1 MFILLTKIIL
11 FVHSQFGL
19 IFIRNGNRAGLGWVV
34 PIPTSP
40 RLFKTNPIPVPFKK
54 LNGTGR
60 GRTGMINSH
69 TRPALPR
76 LTFIFLIHNWN
87 QRERAYFSK
96 LTVIK
101 NHWNSTLKRKFA
113 AEIEKVL
120 TPVPVDNEGSRPEK
134 RQSSGSS
141 PSMAA
146 TGLFLSPGSPTGSDV
161 SEIGFPVVSSP
172 TLYQPVARTRAVQV
186 PP

>member
-1 MFILLTKIIL
+1 M
-11 FVHSQFGL
+11 
-19 IFIRNGNRAGLGWVV
+19 
-34 PIPTSP
+34 
-40 RLFKTNPIPVPFKK
+40 
-54 LNGTGR
+54 
-60 GRTGMINSH
+60 
-69 TRPALPR
+69 
-76 LTFIFLIHNWN
+76 
-87 QRERAYFSK
+87 
-96 LTVIK
+96 IK

-172 TLYQPVARTRAVQV
+172 NLYQPVARTRAVQV